1 MAKRCKAAT
10 ATEKTL
16 LSREVTDLFER
27 EWAAR
32 TRLTELLRHD
42 TRLSMK
48 TQGVLALVVLLGV
61 LGCES
66 TPHYDRTKV
75 VVIGTTYPKKAYG
88 TVKLF
93 QDKAE
98 VPGQYD
104 VIALMSVEGNA
115 GDEAAFIKAFLYRAA
130 DLGGDAII
138 FYRGNVVGGQTGI
151 GAGGNGGFG
160 LITTPSQDA
169 A

>member
-66 TPHYDRTKV
+66 TPHYD
-75 VVIGTTYPKKAYG
+75 
-88 TVKLF
+88 
-93 QDKAE
+93 E
-98 VPGQYD
+98 W
-104 VIALMSVEGNA
+104 
-115 GDEAAFIKAFLYRAA
+115 
-130 DLGGDAII
+130 
-138 FYRGNVVGGQTGI
+138 
-151 GAGGNGGFG
+151 
-160 LITTPSQDA
+160 
-169 A
+169 